1 MNSNILKAIMNLV
14 DTPHYKLRETY
25 QENHNRANSMGDA
38 LEEYIKDIFS
48 GTYDT
53 QDQKDRLERI
63 SEVFSYLGNN
73 SNPPDAMLKNGDAIE
88 VKKIETNNSALALN
102 SSYPKHK
109 LYVDSNMISS
119 ACKNAENWKE
129 KDIIYAVGVVNN
141 DKLLNLSFVYGLDYC
156 ASEETYTKI
165 KTKIKDGV
173 ECIPGVEFAETKEL
187 GRVNKVDPLGIT
199 YLRVRGMWGI
209 ENPWTVFNYI
219 YKKDSKKEFNF
230 FALINK
236 EKYLEFSNEDRKEFE
251 VFAKNRDLL
260 HITEV
265 KVKNPDNPAKLNDA
279 YLITYSK

>member
-48 GTYDT
+48 GTYNI
-53 QDQKDRLERI
+53 QNQKDRLERI

-102 SSYPKHK
+102 SSYPKHR

-156 ASEETYTKI
+156 ASEETYTKV

-236 EKYLEFSNEDRKEFE
+236 EKYLEFSNEDREEFE

-260 HITEV
+260 HISEV

>member
-1 MNSNILKAIMNLV
+1 MNSNILKAIINLV
-14 DTPHYKLRETY
+14 DTPHYKLKETY

-48 GTYDT
+48 GTYNI
-53 QDQKDRLERI
+53 QDQKERLEKI
-63 SEVFSYLGNN
+63 SNVFSYLGNN

-88 VKKIETNNSALALN
+88 VKKIENNNSALALN

-109 LYVDSNMISS
+109 LYANSNMISAS
-119 ACKNAENWKE
+119 CKNAEKWDE
-129 KDIIYAVGVVNN
+129 KDIIYAVGVVDNT
-141 DKLLNLSFVYGLDYC
+141 KLLNLSFVYGLDYC

-219 YKKDSKKEFNF
+219 YKKDTTKEFNF
-230 FALINK
+230 FALISK
-236 EKYLEFSNEDRKEFE
+236 EKYIKFSNEDRSNFEKFVNDKES
-251 VFAKNRDLL
+251 L
-260 HITEV
+260 HMDEV
-265 KVKNPDNPAKLNDA
+265 KIKNPDNPAKLKEA

>member
-1 MNSNILKAIMNLV
+1 
-14 DTPHYKLRETY
+14 
-25 QENHNRANSMGDA
+25 
-38 LEEYIKDIFS
+38 
-48 GTYDT
+48 
-53 QDQKDRLERI
+53 
-63 SEVFSYLGNN
+63 
-73 SNPPDAMLKNGDAIE
+73 MLKKGDAIE
-88 VKKIETNNSALALN
+88 VKKIESNNSALALN

-109 LYVDSNMISS
+109 LYADSNMISS

-129 KDIIYAVGVVNN
+129 KDIIYAVGVVDNS
-141 DKLLNLSFVYGLDYC
+141 KLLNLSFVYGLDYC

-219 YKKDSKKEFNF
+219 YIKDIKKEFNF

-236 EKYLEFSNEDRKEFE
+236 EKYLEFSDEDRNNFE
-251 VFAKNRDLL
+251 TFVKNKDLL
-260 HITEV
+260 HMTEV
-265 KVKNPDNPAKLNDA
+265 KVKNPDNPAKLKDA
-279 YLITYSK
+279 YLIIYSK